1 MAGKLLFDTLSY
13 AKILKRADVENA
25 EAHAFA
31 LSFALAHNIY
41 SKTEID
47 IMVEEVIQR
56 FEKQMRDFRLEVK
69 NDIHDLRTEVKSDI
83 HDLRTEVKSDIHD
96 LRVEMKEGMHSMEA
110 RLEKSLDSKLTV
122 KLSLMTGFLSLLIA
136 LSHFLH

>member
-13 AKILKRADVENA
+13 AKILKRAGVENA

-83 HDLRTEVKSDIHD
+83 HDLR
-96 LRVEMKEGMHSMEA
+96 VEMKSMET